1 MKRLALPKV
10 LAAMGQDKKFEGG
23 ARFVLPLRL
32 GQSRLQALPNL
43 EAPAFVLSARF
54 D

>member
-1 MKRLALPKV
+1 LKRLPLNKV
-10 LAAMGQDKKFEGG
+10 LGAMSQDKKFEGG

-32 GQSRLQALPNL
+32 GQSRVQALPSL
-43 EAPAFVLSARF
+43 EAPAFILKSRF